1 MEKPLKQRKP
11 RTPKK
16 RSESYILPE
25 KTLREKSIKVSLT
38 PEEYVAINEL
48 AKDWDVLPP
57 AVFRQSFSIVMA
69 LSDFYLKAKHILPDI
84 IKAGKAVGYDVP
96 DWNNPEL
103 QEALAN
109 IEYKAYAINRLKK
122 YWKS

>member
-16 RSESYILPE
+16 RSDSYILPE

-57 AVFRQSFSIVMA
+57 AVFRQSFSILMD
-69 LSDFYLKAKHILPDI
+69 LSGFYLQAKHIIPLILVKAKELGHDI
-84 IKAGKAVGYDVP
+84 P
-96 DWNNPEL
+96 EWNDPKL

-122 YWKS
+122 YWKR